1 MPNKKIL
8 DVLDIILSM
17 MTSPD
22 IGSAI
27 NLDAATD
34 YKEGRYDQKVREM
47 VEKQKE
53 EQLKKWSL

>member
-53 EQLKKWSL
+53 EQLKK